1 MSNIDWGNSERG
13 PLAGATL
20 GKSVRKKAPRQKK
33 VKSGET
39 RIFRFLAILLGVM
52 AVLAYV
58 AVSNGTSSTYVIVA
72 TSDIPGQ
79 SVASDS
85 EYSVISINSAYL
97 EADTFTGNS
106 EKEVKALIES
116 EFSGQIYAQRV
127 LKGQQIRT
135 TMFSEFKG
143 LSTPL
148 GPDERLVAISAQA
161 VRAVAATVK
170 AGDKVD
176 VYVSRADG
184 LTTLLGQGIE
194 IVTVTID
201 GSQFESIAA
210 EQLNNPDLK
219 LSDVIATNPVGG
231 TYVIRIP
238 AADVAKYVSSNIAGV
253 ITLSIRGDG
262 GSVIIPAAAD
272 LYGVICPNA
281 LEVTPQCER
290 SK

>member
-20 GKSVRKKAPRQKK
+20 NKSIRKKAPRPKK

-39 RIFRFLAILLGVM
+39 RIFRFLAILLGIG
-52 AVLAYV
+52 AVLSYV
-58 AVSNGTSSTYVIVA
+58 AVSSDASSTYVIVA

-79 SVASDS
+79 SMASDA
-85 EYSVISINSAYL
+85 EYSVVVMDTAYI
-97 EADTFTGNS
+97 EQDTFTGNS
-106 EKEVKALIES
+106 EEEVMALVSS

-127 LKGQQIRT
+127 LKGQQIRRA
-135 TMFSEFKG
+135 MFSEFKG

-148 GPDERLVAISAQA
+148 GPDERLVAINAQA

-184 LTTLLGQGIE
+184 LTALLGQGIE

-219 LSDVIATNPVGG
+219 LSDFIAANPVGG

-238 AADVAKYVSSNIAGV
+238 AADVSKYVASNIAGV
-253 ITLSIRGDG
+253 ITLSIRGDD
-262 GSVIIPAAAD
+262 GSAILPVATD
-272 LYGVICPNA
+272 LYGVICP
-281 LEVTPQCER
+281 LEATPQCER